1 MNGIDE
7 INKKRL
13 YYEGLKQAIALPL
26 PEELGH
32 DLEEIFQDEETNEAI
47 KETIRFWKEVEG
59 PFVNAIAFIYNN
71 RFIIEEK
78 DALIKTDDETPFMMP
93 DEFFNILKTLLK
105 ATVTEFLSVLHIPSN
120 KKAKLLECVEH
131 NDKAGFVSVMEHAD
145 CDTTALAKLCALCK
159 DNASTGFEMK
169 DDDFTYYLDY
179 MASHLHEKDG
189 ADNKKMIEALKC
201 WQPSA
206 ELLDDDDSDEA
217 LNRYFSDYRHFLE
230 TDLATN
236 LHYYWDWHGD
246 FTLKERNL
254 IDPILD
260 NPLAKNLIAAIRE
273 EYENPKPQPTEPIVG
288 IQQMPQIEEPTIEEP
303 QPEQLSAADYN
314 QVIPDA
320 LTTEHLDLIKE
331 FEIGKRYFARKKR
344 DYVQPHCML
353 LNEGF
358 NVMADED
365 KANRF
370 ERLMKLLARTR
381 CIYPSILV
389 MRSCAYAMTGYGFYN
404 PFKPVP
410 VFWNREK
417 VDILLYICQKF
428 YNKRGNT
435 KTPMSKFKNPAEVFH
450 VIKEYQEASNHSQ
463 SASKVDTSDFGKD
476 FKAIFPEL

>member
-105 ATVTEFLSVLHIPSN
+105 ATVTEFLSVLHVPSN

-179 MASHLHEKDG
+179 MASHLHEEDG
-189 ADNKKMIEALKC
+189 ADNRKMIEALKC

-288 IQQMPQIEEPTIEEP
+288 MQQTPQIEEHQT
-303 QPEQLSAADYN
+303 S
-314 QVIPDA
+314 
-320 LTTEHLDLIKE
+320 
-331 FEIGKRYFARKKR
+331 
-344 DYVQPHCML
+344 
-353 LNEGF
+353 
-358 NVMADED
+358 
-365 KANRF
+365 
-370 ERLMKLLARTR
+370 
-381 CIYPSILV
+381 
-389 MRSCAYAMTGYGFYN
+389 RS
-404 PFKPVP
+404 
-410 VFWNREK
+410 
-417 VDILLYICQKF
+417 
-428 YNKRGNT
+428 
-435 KTPMSKFKNPAEVFH
+435 PAEVVEQKNAEKGITQNKDEKLFADKWPLPDDFFEPAY
-450 VIKEYQEASNHSQ
+450 IDDGCPQDEYFPEFLKDLVQFEGQNEQLDDQYAELRKKDLETLSVKFREFINEL
-463 SASKVDTSDFGKD
+463 ASKNYIPNDDANKLVLAHALTGRRVS
-476 FKAIFPEL
+476 PR